1 LFAHPDQ
8 DFFGDENQELL
19 EMISHQ
25 AVVAIQNA
33 RLFQDVQAE
42 KERIVESQE
51 EARKKLARDLHDGPT
66 QSVASLAMRVN
77 VVRKMMELQ
86 TGDPEAELE
95 KIENLARRTTQE
107 IRHMLFTLR
116 PLTLESEGLL
126 KGLQVMAEK
135 MKSTYDQNVLIEVDE
150 ILEQRLDISRQT
162 TVFFIVEEAVNNAR
176 KHARAEKILVR
187 LRVHSSDSDLA
198 LLEIIDNGVGF
209 DLDQVNQAYENSGS
223 LGMVNLRERTD
234 LINGLLTVESV
245 AGKGTRIKVLVPL
258 TENGAERLQRGQ
270 TS

>member
-1 LFAHPDQ
+1 
-8 DFFGDENQELL
+8 
-19 EMISHQ
+19 
-25 AVVAIQNA
+25 
-33 RLFQDVQAE
+33 
-42 KERIVESQE
+42 
-51 EARKKLARDLHDGPT
+51 
-66 QSVASLAMRVN
+66 
-77 VVRKMMELQ
+77 
-86 TGDPEAELE
+86 
-95 KIENLARRTTQE
+95 
-107 IRHMLFTLR
+107 MLFTLR